1 MSTPS
6 PWQWS
11 AYSIHVYTRKH
22 VRVHIA
28 MDLTP
33 LDPIWENVSRRSF
46 QKKNTLNPASSHYV
60 ILSSN
65 LSKLNLTQ
73 KNMGF
78 VWSKI
83 DISYMLALPASL
95 RVWCAVRAGELP
107 LGRGKPSSSDT
118 TCEEGQEP
126 ANINKFNLK
135 KSEFVL
141 KFLSAWIKEIF
152 FKKRS
157 YSHRIATDIR
167 WSSLSLSL
175 SLIRLMSVSL

>member
-73 KNMGF
+73 KNMGSVLIKNRHQLHACTPSF
-78 VWSKI
+78 S
-83 DISYMLALPASL
+83 S
-95 RVWCAVRAGELP
+95 RVMRSSSGGAAVRAREAKL
-107 LGRGKPSSSDT
+107 KWH
-118 TCEEGQEP
+118 
-126 ANINKFNLK
+126 NLWRRARTSQRQQIQPEK
-135 KSEFVL
+135 KWIRFEISYNP
-141 KFLSAWIKEIF
+141 WIKEIF
-152 FKKRS
+152 F
-157 YSHRIATDIR
+157 
-167 WSSLSLSL
+167 
-175 SLIRLMSVSL
+175 